1 MSGSGEAGNLQAE
14 PDGTWL
20 EATGIHLLHRS
31 SMRAEALRY
40 ALAGALVLVAA
51 AALILLPRAGP
62 AAEDASEVESAVLVD
77 LPPALA
83 SSAPERD
90 AADGPEQRAS
100 PASAATSAPPP
111 VDVPTPDH
119 DPTPPVPEQ
128 PPIDTP
134 PPAPDPAAVL
144 EERKIEV
151 PPPQP
156 ATAAAPQQEEQAPAG
171 SQQPVRTPDAAGED
185 DQPHASARAMSLWQR
200 SMVSRLETS
209 KHALRREAGR
219 QGTVIV
225 AFAISRAGALV
236 SARVT
241 RGSGDAALDAVAKTL
256 VERAAPFP
264 APPNGVGE
272 KDLSFTVPIRFKR

>member
-1 MSGSGEAGNLQAE
+1 
-14 PDGTWL
+14 
-20 EATGIHLLHRS
+20 
-31 SMRAEALRY
+31 MRAEALRY
-40 ALAGALVLVAA
+40 ALAGALVLAA
-51 AALILLPRAGP
+51 ATALVLPRRAGP
-62 AAEDASEVESAVLVD
+62 ATEDAAEVESAVLVD

-90 AADGPEQRAS
+90 AADGPEQPAS
-100 PASAATSAPPP
+100 QASAAASAPPP
-111 VDVPTPDH
+111 VDPPTPEH
-119 DPTPPVPEQ
+119 HPAPPVPEQ

-144 EERKIEV
+144 EQRKIEV

-156 ATAAAPQQEEQAPAG
+156 ATTATAAPQQEEQAPAG
-171 SQQPVRTPDAAGED
+171 SRQPVRTPDAAGED
-185 DQPHASARAMSLWQR
+185 DQPRASARAMSLWQR

-209 KHALRREAGR
+209 KHALRREGGR

-225 AFAISRAGALV
+225 AFAISRAGNLV

-241 RGSGDAALDAVAKTL
+241 RGSGDPALDAEAKTL

-264 APPNGVGE
+264 APPAGVGE